1 MTKTA
6 RVELDYPFETLPAPG
21 TAAEVAPGVHW
32 VRMPLPFKL
41 NHINLYL
48 LEDGDGWTMV
58 DAGYG
63 NDETK
68 ALWRDVWRTV

>member
-1 MTKTA
+1 M
-6 RVELDYPFETLPAPG
+6 
-21 TAAEVAPGVHW
+21 EVAPGVHW

-48 LEDGDGWTMV
+48 LDDGDGWTMI
-58 DAGYG
+58 DTGYG

-68 ALWRDVWRTV
+68 ELWRGV